1 MNISEKTLKYEMGE
15 QQKMKRGK
23 YGYARVSTKEQHE
36 DRQIS
41 ALFKVGVKKE
51 NIFIDKQSGKDFER
65 PKYKKLLRKLK
76 KGDIV
81 FISSIDRLG
90 RNYAEIMDQWRI
102 MTREKQVDV
111 VVLDMPL
118 LDTRQKGDD
127 LTGIFIADLVLQIL
141 SYVAQKERENIRARQ
156 AEGIAAAKA
165 RGVKFGRQK
174 MELPQNFRTVAALW
188 RKREIPLKE
197 ALEEL
202 KIGRTYFFKKVKELQ
217 I

>member
-1 MNISEKTLKYEMGE
+1 MGYKE
-15 QQKMKRGK
+15 
-23 YGYARVSTKEQHE
+23 YGYARVSTKDQHE

-41 ALFKVGVKKE
+41 ALLKVGVKKE

-65 PKYKKLLRKLK
+65 PKYKRLLRKLK
-76 KGDIV
+76 KGDTV

-90 RNYAEIMDQWRI
+90 RNYAEIMEQWRI
-102 MTREKQVDV
+102 MTREKQADV

-141 SYVAQKERENIRARQ
+141 SYVAQKERENIRIRQ

-174 MELPQNFRTVAALW
+174 IELPQNFQEVAALW
-188 RKREIPLKE
+188 RKKEISLQE

-202 KIGRTYFFKKVKELQ
+202 KIGRTYFFKKVKEFQ

>member
-1 MNISEKTLKYEMGE
+1 MKEKV
-15 QQKMKRGK
+15 

-41 ALFKVGVKKE
+41 ALLKAGIEKE
-51 NIFIDKQSGKDFER
+51 DIFIDKQSGKDFNR
-65 PKYKKLLRKLK
+65 PKYKKLLRRLK
-76 KGDIV
+76 KGDAV

-102 MTREKQVDV
+102 MTREKEVDV

-174 MELPQNFRTVAALW
+174 MAVPPNFRKVAIRW
-188 RKREIPLKE
+188 RRKEITLKE

-202 KIGRTYFFKKVKELQ
+202 KVGRTYFFKKIKELG

>member
-1 MNISEKTLKYEMGE
+1 M
-15 QQKMKRGK
+15 
-23 YGYARVSTKEQHE
+23 
-36 DRQIS
+36 
-41 ALFKVGVKKE
+41 
-51 NIFIDKQSGKDFER
+51 
-65 PKYKKLLRKLK
+65 RKLK
-76 KGDIV
+76 KGDVI

-102 MTREKQVDV
+102 MTREKQADV
-111 VVLDMPL
+111 VVMDMPL

-141 SYVAQKERENIRARQ
+141 SYVAQKERENIRIRQ

-174 MELPQNFRTVAALW
+174 MEPPQNFQEVAALW
-188 RKREIPLKE
+188 RKKEISLEE

-202 KIGRTYFFKKVKELQ
+202 KIGRTYFFKKVKEFQ